1 MKHSELELKYWETSE
16 LAVRSLELD
25 ILTAKEEL
33 ERYGYNLDEGAIVN
47 VIISDGFGKYI
58 PQVLFS
64 RLGIYTADDDYP
76 FEIGSEEEI
85 LAFDELLEE
94 IDEELQELVEEY
106 DLVPAGFAVHF
117 GWNDGEIRTMLYPI
131 S

>member
-1 MKHSELELKYWETSE
+1 MKELRFWSREEKDIRGLQRDIEVAKY
-16 LAVRSLELD
+16 
-25 ILTAKEEL
+25 EL
-33 ERYGYNLDEGAIVN
+33 ERNGYSDEGAIVN
-47 VIISDGFGKYI
+47 IIVADGFGRYI
-58 PQVLFS
+58 PQVLFI
-64 RLGIYTADDDYP
+64 RLGIYTGADYP
-76 FEIGSEEEI
+76 YEIGSEEEI
-85 LAFDELLEE
+85 LAFDKLLEE

>member
-1 MKHSELELKYWETSE
+1 MKELRFWSREEK
-16 LAVRSLELD
+16 D
-25 ILTAKEEL
+25 IRGLQRDIKVARYEL
-33 ERYGYNLDEGAIVN
+33 ERYGYNDEGAIVN
-47 VIISDGFGKYI
+47 IIVSDGFGRYI

-64 RLGIYTADDDYP
+64 RLGIYTSDDDYP

-117 GWNDGEIRTMLYPI
+117 GWNVGEIRTMLYPI

>member
-1 MKHSELELKYWETSE
+1 MKELRFWSREEKDIRGLQCDIE
-16 LAVRSLELD
+16 LAKD
-25 ILTAKEEL
+25 EL

-47 VIISDGFGKYI
+47 IIVSDGFGRYI
-58 PQVLFS
+58 PQVLFYV
-64 RLGIYTADDDYP
+64 LGIYTEEDYP
-76 FEIGSEEEI
+76 FEVGSEEEI

-106 DLVPAGFAVHF
+106 DLVPAGFTVHF

>member
-1 MKHSELELKYWETSE
+1 MKELRFWSREEK
-16 LAVRSLELD
+16 D
-25 ILTAKEEL
+25 IRGLQSDIEVAKDEL

-47 VIISDGFGKYI
+47 VIVSDGFGKYI

-117 GWNDGEIRTMLYPI
+117 GWYEGEIRTMLYPI

>member
-1 MKHSELELKYWETSE
+1 MKELRFWSKEEKGIRDLQ
-16 LAVRSLELD
+16 RD
-25 ILTAKEEL
+25 IEVAKNEL
-33 ERYGYNLDEGAIVN
+33 ERYGCNDEGAIVN
-47 VIISDGFGKYI
+47 IIVSDGFGKYI
-58 PQVLFS
+58 PQVLFT
-64 RLGIYTADDDYP
+64 RLGIYTDDDYP

-94 IDEELQELVEEY
+94 IDEELQELVKEY
-106 DLVPAGFAVHF
+106 NLVPAGFAVHF